1 MLIVM
6 IVTYHYRYFWV
17 PVNKR
22 YIFEKSFLNDN
33 EYLGPISVDAL
44 NSAINKKLFCYRYKW
59 EKEVGYIV
67 SFKDYNKYQSL
78 KDDYLDIHANFEPIE
93 TYIKHEY
100 SEGEEGITPKELL
113 KDSGFSEDFIDSFG
127 DIDNYHTLYSYI
139 SIRKQLYVDDDEF
152 REYVFFNDSEES
164 FIHIIRHY
172 QPSDR

>member
-1 MLIVM
+1 M
-6 IVTYHYRYFWV
+6 
-17 PVNKR
+17 
-22 YIFEKSFLNDN
+22 
-33 EYLGPISVDAL
+33 
-44 NSAINKKLFCYRYKW
+44 
-59 EKEVGYIV
+59 
-67 SFKDYNKYQSL
+67 

>member
-1 MLIVM
+1 MLIVL
-6 IVTYHYRYFWV
+6 IVTYHYRYFFV

-22 YIFEKSFLNDN
+22 YIFEKSFLNDS

-44 NSAINKKLFCYRYKW
+44 NSAINKKLFCYKYKW

-78 KDDYLDIHANFEPIE
+78 KDDYLDIHANYEPIE

-152 REYVFFNDSEES
+152 REYVFYNDSEES